1 MLYQIYCFMSYQIYC
16 LMFFSS
22 VYCGVVVVIMIMM
35 MIIIIIIISIR
46 FTVLCSLARCIAK
59 LS

>member
-1 MLYQIYCFMSYQIYC
+1 MLSQIYCFMSYQIYC

-22 VYCGVVVVIMIMM
+22 VYCGVVVVI
-35 MIIIIIIISIR
+35 IIIIIISIR